1 MEIPHFGIPPE
12 LAGRMSMAEQHEY
25 LRTRL
30 SRRRT
35 LVTAGAVASGL
46 LTGCS
51 GSGSRSGQSGTT
63 AAGSPSP
70 STSRAPGSLI
80 TPFGRHLAF
89 GADPKTQMR
98 ISWQVPLAVRKP
110 YVRVGLRPDDLG
122 RKVEAELRDLHT
134 PELKDVRAAVEQ
146 YYLHAALDGLRPD
159 TTYYYGPERPYA
171 AAP

>member
-51 GSGSRSGQSGTT
+51 GSSAGSGSPSGPRSGQAGAT
-63 AAGSPSP
+63 ATGGPSP
-70 STSRAPGSLI
+70 STSKAPGSLI

-89 GADPKTQMR
+89 GADPRTQMR

-110 YVRVGLRPDDLG
+110 YVRVGLHPDDLG
-122 RKVEAELRDLHT
+122 R
-134 PELKDVRAAVEQ
+134 
-146 YYLHAALDGLRPD
+146 
-159 TTYYYGPERPYA
+159 
-171 AAP
+171 